1 MKYLSF
7 FVLTILLF
15 INCNIYD
22 REEPDLIVSGYQPV
36 YGEISWTNTIKLSDT
51 MAISD
56 PGRIVYLSPYL
67 FITENGS
74 GVHVINNANPE
85 NPVKEAFIQI
95 PFNRDIAVQNNIIYA
110 DNDRDLVSFK
120 YYSKDS
126 IRLIAREKDVFD
138 RVSGLPEDYRG
149 YFECIDESKGKVI
162 GWIEAQLINPKC
174 RTF

>member
-1 MKYLSF
+1 MRNISF
-7 FVLTILLF
+7 IILITLLF
-15 INCNIYD
+15 INCNKYD
-22 REEPDLIVSGYQPV
+22 WEDPDFIVSGYQPV
-36 YGEISWTNTIKLSDT
+36 YGEISGPSTIKLSDT
-51 MAISD
+51 IAISD

-67 FITENGS
+67 FITENGR
-74 GVHVINNANPE
+74 GVHVINNTVPE

-149 YFECIDESKGKVI
+149 YFECIDESKANVI
-162 GWIEAQLINPKC
+162 GWVEAQLVNPKC